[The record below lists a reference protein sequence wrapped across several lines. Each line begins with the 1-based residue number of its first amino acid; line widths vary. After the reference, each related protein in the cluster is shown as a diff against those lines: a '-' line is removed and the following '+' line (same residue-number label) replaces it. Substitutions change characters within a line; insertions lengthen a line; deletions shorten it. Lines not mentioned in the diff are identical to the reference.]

1 VPALAPLAEVP
12 ALAALAQVPG
22 SLTLA
27 RCRRS
32 LRSRRCEV
40 NTSNRSQFIR
50 VAVVSAVFVVIGIA
64 LGDAIPWYVTGFF
77 VVCAIV
83 GVLAFIGV
91 LPRERPPAEQL
102 TIDEEGIT
110 RTARNLREHVAWADV
125 VRICIMTNDQGPYL
139 EDVYFVI
146 EGRNGEGCVVS
157 HELATRG
164 RLLYALHERLDGV
177 NNKEVIEAMLS
188 TSNHVFTIWEAKG

>member
-1 VPALAPLAEVP
+1 M
-12 ALAALAQVPG
+12 
-22 SLTLA
+22 SLSS
-27 RCRRS
+27 RS
-32 LRSRRCEV
+32 SG
-40 NTSNRSQFIR
+40 IR
-50 VAVVSAVFVVIGIA
+50 VVLVSAVFVAIGIA

-77 VVCAIV
+77 VLCLIV
-83 GVLAFIGV
+83 GVLSLFGV
-91 LPRERPPAEQL
+91 LPRERPPDEHL
-102 TIDEEGIT
+102 TIDDEGIT
-110 RTARNLREHVAWADV
+110 RTARNLREHVAWADI

-164 RLLYALHERLDGV
+164 RLLESLHERLDGV

-188 TSNHVFTIWEAKG
+188 TSNNVFTIWEAKG